1 MYENKNNDLQR
12 TRGECDEKFTI
23 TTWRDVVT
31 SMTSHVMEKHALLAN
46 EMERQHKSD
55 PKKWNEE
62 MRPKWDATPL
72 D

>member
-1 MYENKNNDLQR
+1 MYENKNNNLQR

-23 TTWRDVVT
+23 TTWGDIGA
-31 SMTSHVMEKHALLAN
+31 SMTSHV
-46 EMERQHKSD
+46 MERQHKSD
-55 PKKWNEE
+55 PKKWHEE